1 MDTINQLKN
10 KIDGKMI
17 GFHVIS
23 RHVTS
28 LWHIIGRHRLNVQR
42 FQSSL
47 RIIMSHQIS
56 CLGHKA
62 RWNCN
67 NKKYRPHVSSHANG

>member
-1 MDTINQLKN
+1 MDAFGQHKY
-10 KIDGKMI
+10 KKDGKMNGCHI
-17 GFHVIS
+17 KSH
-23 RHVTS
+23 HVTS
-28 LWHIIGRHRLNVQR
+28 LWCIIKRTRLNTQR